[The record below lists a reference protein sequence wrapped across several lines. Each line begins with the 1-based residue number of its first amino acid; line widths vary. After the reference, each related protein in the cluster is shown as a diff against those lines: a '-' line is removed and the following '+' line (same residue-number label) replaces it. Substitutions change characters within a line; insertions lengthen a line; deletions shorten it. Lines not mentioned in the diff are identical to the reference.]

1 MNYMFLPLKML
12 QKFVQSYAKYSIF
25 AQWKWLLGV
34 IYCCFFEIM
43 AKQKHYIFNQ
53 LTQNFEVLETSKS
66 KKLLRALL
74 ITLAVLG
81 IAFLFAVLLFT
92 FFKSPKEKMQA
103 RELEY
108 MKLQYEI
115 LNDRLDNMET
125 LLSDMEQRDNDLY
138 RVMFE
143 ADPIPSTMRRSAFS
157 NSERY
162 EHLYGYINSNQVV
175 SAARKLDVIA
185 SQLYHQSVSYDTLF
199 NMARNK
205 SDMLAHIPAI
215 FPLKETELKY
225 ISSYFGYRPDP
236 IYKIEKFHSGI
247 DFSAQMG
254 TEAYATGDGVVLDVE
269 KGHWGYGNM
278 VIIDHGYGYKTRYA
292 HLQKAVVRKGQH
304 VKRGQLIG
312 FIGNTGKTTGVHLHY
327 EVLKNDVQID
337 PINFFY
343 NDLTPDEYKQILEQ
357 STLPTQSMD

>member
-1 MNYMFLPLKML
+1 
-12 QKFVQSYAKYSIF
+12 
-25 AQWKWLLGV
+25 
-34 IYCCFFEIM
+34 M
-43 AKQKHYIFNQ
+43 AKQTRYIFNQ

-66 KKLLRALL
+66 RKVLRFFLILLALL
-74 ITLAVLG
+74 GV
-81 IAFLFAVLLFT
+81 AFLFAVLLFT
-92 FFKSPKEKMQA
+92 FFKSPKEKSQA

-115 LNDRLDNMET
+115 LNDRLDNIEI
-125 LLSDMEQRDNDLY
+125 LLTDMEQRDNDLY

-143 ADPIPSTMRRSAFS
+143 ADPIPRSVRRSGFS
-157 NSERY
+157 DADRY
-162 EHLYGYINSNQVV
+162 AGLYGYMNSNQVLN
-175 SAARKLDVIA
+175 AARKLDVIS

-199 NMARNK
+199 AMARNK

-215 FPLKETELKY
+215 FPLKETEIKY

-247 DFSAQMG
+247 DFSAQKG
-254 TEAYATGDGVVLDVE
+254 TEAYATGDGVVCDVE

-278 VIIDHGYGYKTRYA
+278 VSIDHGYGYKTRYA
-292 HLQKAVVRKGQH
+292 HLQKAAVRRGQQ

-327 EVLKNDVQID
+327 EVLKNNAPIN

-343 NDLTPDEYKQILEQ
+343 KDLTPDEYEQILEQ

>member
-1 MNYMFLPLKML
+1 
-12 QKFVQSYAKYSIF
+12 
-25 AQWKWLLGV
+25 
-34 IYCCFFEIM
+34 M
-43 AKQKHYIFNQ
+43 AKQTRYIFNQ

-66 KKLLRALL
+66 RKVLRFFLILLALL
-74 ITLAVLG
+74 GV
-81 IAFLFAVLLFT
+81 AFLFAVLLFT
-92 FFKSPKEKMQA
+92 FFKSPKEKSQA

-115 LNDRLDNMET
+115 LNDRLDNIEI
-125 LLSDMEQRDNDLY
+125 LLTDMEQRDNDLY

-143 ADPIPSTMRRSAFS
+143 ADPIPRSVRRSGFS
-157 NSERY
+157 DADRY
-162 EHLYGYINSNQVV
+162 AGLYGYMNSNQVLN
-175 SAARKLDVIA
+175 AARKLDVIS

-199 NMARNK
+199 AMARNK

-215 FPLKETELKY
+215 FPLKETEIKY

-247 DFSAQMG
+247 DFSAQKG
-254 TEAYATGDGVVLDVE
+254 TEAYATGDGVVCDVE

-278 VIIDHGYGYKTRYA
+278 VTIDHGYGYKTRYA
-292 HLQKAVVRKGQH
+292 HLQKAAVRRGQQ

-327 EVLKNDVQID
+327 EVLKNNTPIN

-343 NDLTPDEYKQILEQ
+343 KDLTPDEYEQILEQ

>member
-1 MNYMFLPLKML
+1 
-12 QKFVQSYAKYSIF
+12 
-25 AQWKWLLGV
+25 
-34 IYCCFFEIM
+34 M
-43 AKQKHYIFNQ
+43 AKQTRYIFNQ

-66 KKLLRALL
+66 RKVLRFFLILLALL
-74 ITLAVLG
+74 GV
-81 IAFLFAVLLFT
+81 AFLFAVLLFT
-92 FFKSPKEKMQA
+92 FFKSPKEKSQA

-115 LNDRLDNMET
+115 LNDRLDNIEI
-125 LLSDMEQRDNDLY
+125 LLTDMEQRDNDLY

-143 ADPIPSTMRRSAFS
+143 ADPIPRSVRRSGFS
-157 NSERY
+157 DADRY
-162 EHLYGYINSNQVV
+162 AGLYGYMNSNQVLN
-175 SAARKLDVIA
+175 AARKLDVIS

-199 NMARNK
+199 AMARNK

-215 FPLKETELKY
+215 FPLKETEIKY

-247 DFSAQMG
+247 DVSAQKG
-254 TEAYATGDGVVLDVE
+254 TEAYATGDGVVCDVE

-278 VIIDHGYGYKTRYA
+278 VTIDHGYGYKTRYA
-292 HLQKAVVRKGQH
+292 HLQKAAVRRGQQ

-327 EVLKNDVQID
+327 EVLKNNAPIN

-343 NDLTPDEYKQILEQ
+343 KDLTPDEYEQILEQ